1 MLKVRFLERGMRLE
15 FQHPTYR
22 RIVTSRIVE
31 IRARDLLTSK
41 A

>member
-1 MLKVRFLERGMRLE
+1 MRLE

-22 RIVTSRIVE
+22 RIVTSPVVE
-31 IRARDLLTSK
+31 IRARKPLTSK

>member
-1 MLKVRFLERGMRLE
+1 MLKMRFVGRGMRLE

-22 RIVTSRIVE
+22 RIVTSPIVE
-31 IRARDLLTSK
+31 IRARDPLTGK